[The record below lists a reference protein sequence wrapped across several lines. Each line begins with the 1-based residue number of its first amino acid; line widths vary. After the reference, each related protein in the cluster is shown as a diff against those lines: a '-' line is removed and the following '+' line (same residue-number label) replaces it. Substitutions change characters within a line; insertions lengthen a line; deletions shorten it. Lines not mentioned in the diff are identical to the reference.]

1 MENTENNSTGK
12 KDFRKPLL
20 IFEAIKNIPAKEA
33 SENIETS
40 SKENEK
46 KSKERTIK
54 DFLFPT
60 WMLF

>member
-12 KDFRKPLL
+12 EDFRKPLT
-20 IFEAIKNIPAKEA
+20 IFEAIKNIPSKET
-33 SENIETS
+33 SENMETS
-40 SKENEK
+40 SIENEK

>member
-1 MENTENNSTGK
+1 MENTENNSTSKVG
-12 KDFRKPLL
+12 FRKPLT
-20 IFEAIKNIPAKEA
+20 IFEAIKINPLEETT
-33 SENIETS
+33 ENIETS